1 MRETVDFGMDLGT
14 TNSSIAAWS
23 NGSVRVFRN
32 LHQSETT
39 PSAVYVDQRGTV
51 YVGQRAY
58 ERLTVDAANAAAE
71 FKRQMGTGDEKLFAS
86 SGIRLS
92 PEQLSAE
99 VLKSLCSDVS
109 RSTGEQV
116 DQAVITVPAAFLQP
130 QCEAT
135 RAAAHL
141 AGIEVAALLQEPI
154 AAAIAYGYQANIPQG
169 CWIVYD
175 LGGGTFDCAVV
186 AARDNRITVL
196 EHRGNER
203 LGGKDF
209 DNLIVD
215 QVLIPVL
222 TRGFDLPDLSRGT
235 PEYARLIQRVKGQSE
250 RARIELSAVE
260 VAQVP
265 IFDAGT
271 DRSHRLIEI
280 DIDITRERLDGLLHD
295 MIMETITLCEEALRG
310 CGVSPQGVDSM
321 ILVGG
326 PTLAP
331 GLRAMLG
338 SELGV
343 RLDASLD
350 PLTVVATGAAIYASG
365 LKRTGTTTRP
375 AHVEVLV
382 DLQYEPVWSEA
393 ECLVAGSLKAA
404 GQRVSFEG
412 YSCQVDALGGHWSSG
427 RIPVRDATFAAV
439 VRLLERQE
447 NHFAV
452 RLFDGANRL
461 VPVEPAEFVIR
472 HGWTASAPP
481 LPHSIGVEIRE
492 PITGRTEIDVIFPRG
507 VPLPVKESRVFKAAK
522 TLSPEVPGE
531 SLDVKVWEGEY
542 AEDPQANHF
551 IGSVRVISSQLTR
564 ALPEGSDL
572 EVDLEVD
579 TSRHL
584 SAHVTVPYLGL
595 TWEDTF
601 DWKPA
606 RLNLADQVAE
616 LETSVAANHDG
627 LQRLREAVA
636 DEAGRDDLAMMSTL
650 EARLRQSEENLQAS
664 KGGDVDAVARADGLL
679 RGVRG
684 EVARLRKRFDHPI
697 AQSEYKEAL
706 QIAERAV
713 RDFGDDTD
721 QAALETIRKDGD
733 KALAPR
739 DTPLIRFATED
750 LENLKWRLL
759 FAQPWFWMRSFE
771 QIEADASVFRDDAR
785 AAKAL
790 ERGRGAMANEDLDAL
805 KECVWELWGMMP
817 EALRERERAIVAEA
831 GIRRA

>member
-1 MRETVDFGMDLGT
+1 MRETVDFGIDLGT
-14 TNSSIAAWS
+14 TNSSVAAWS

-32 LHQSETT
+32 LLQSETT
-39 PSAVYVDQRGTV
+39 PSAVYIDQKGTM
-51 YVGQRAY
+51 YVGQRAS
-58 ERLTVDAANAAAE
+58 ERLTVDPANAAAD
-71 FKRQMGTGDEKLFAS
+71 FKRQMGAGDEKLFAS
-86 SGIRLS
+86 SGICLS

-130 QCEAT
+130 QCDAT
-135 RAAAHL
+135 RAAARL

-154 AAAIAYGYQANIPQG
+154 AAAIAYGYQANITHG

-186 AARDNRITVL
+186 AARDNRLTVL
-196 EHRGNER
+196 EHQGNEL

-215 QVLIPVL
+215 RVLLPAL
-222 TRGFDLPDLSRGT
+222 TRQFDLPLLSRGN
-235 PEYARLIQRVKGQSE
+235 PEYARLVQRLKSQAE

-260 VAQVP
+260 VAQVSV
-265 IFDAGT
+265 FDAGT
-271 DRSHRLIEI
+271 DHSHRLIEV
-280 DIDITRERLDGLLHD
+280 DIDITRECLDGLVRD
-295 MIMETITLCEEALRG
+295 MIIETIGLCNEALRG
-310 CGVSPQGVDSM
+310 CGVSPQDVDSV

-331 GLRAMLG
+331 GLRATLE
-338 SELGV
+338 SKLGV
-343 RLDASLD
+343 RLDASID
-350 PLTVVATGAAIYASG
+350 PLTVVARGAAIYASG
-365 LKRTGTTTRP
+365 LKRAGTTARLTQ
-375 AHVEVLV
+375 AQVLA
-382 DLQYEPVWSEA
+382 DLNYEPVWSET
-393 ECLVAGSLKAA
+393 ECMVAGSLK
-404 GQRVSFEG
+404 GVESRLSFEG
-412 YSCQVDALGGHWSSG
+412 YSCQIDAVGGHWSSG
-427 RIPVRDATFAAV
+427 RIPVRDGTFAAV

-447 NHFAV
+447 NHFV
-452 RLFDGANRL
+452 IHLFDGSNRL

-472 HGWTASAPP
+472 HGWTSSAPP

-492 PITGRTEIDVIFPRG
+492 PVTGRTEVDVIFRRG
-507 VPLPVKESRVFKAAK
+507 IPLPVKESRVFKAAR

-542 AEDPQANHF
+542 VEDPQANHF

-572 EVDLEVD
+572 EVELEVD

-584 SAHVTVPYLGL
+584 SARVTVPYLGL
-595 TWEDTF
+595 TWEDIF

-606 RLNLADQVAE
+606 RLSLGDQVAE
-616 LETSVAANHDG
+616 LETSAAANQDE
-627 LQRLREAVA
+627 LQKLREALA
-636 DEAGRDDLAMMSTL
+636 GKAGRDDLALMSTL
-650 EARLRQSEENLQAS
+650 EARLRQSKENLQTS

-684 EVARLRKRFDHPI
+684 EVARLRKRFDYPI

-706 QIAERAV
+706 KIAELAV
-713 RDFGDDTD
+713 RDLGDDTD

-733 KALAPR
+733 QALARR
-739 DTPLIRFATED
+739 DMPLIRFATED
-750 LENLKWRLL
+750 LEKLKCRLL
-759 FAQPWFWMRSFE
+759 FTQPWFWLKSFE
-771 QIEADASVFRDDAR
+771 RLEADVSMFRDNAR
-785 AAKAL
+785 VAEAL
-790 ERGRGAMANEDLDAL
+790 ARGREAVENEDIDAL

-817 EALRERERAIVAEA
+817 EAFREREQAIVAEA
-831 GIRRA
+831 GVRRA